1 MRDEEWNTWEGGWRI
16 ISRDKWH
23 FCSPIYCIYPIRIA
37 NSVFHNKQTHTHTC
51 GAQCI
56 GEGMG
61 IGGVRVWPCG
71 ADVEGLMGMVEW
83 GWCLWLLRISA
94 TRLLRGLLLPSIYLH
109 WTIVHCWNP
118 CNWHRHKI
126 YSTRQFGIPGSKL
139 SSARYFK
146 NKSLKSPLLGTPLV
160 TFVVDILVS
169 FLGDLGAILGYQRFW
184 DWEAPPPH
192 VGKNSQ
198 INL

>member
-109 WTIVHCWNP
+109 WTTVHCWNP
-118 CNWHRHKI
+118 CNCHRHKI
-126 YSTRQFGIPGSKL
+126 YCTRQCEQDSIAVSI
-139 SSARYFK
+139 
-146 NKSLKSPLLGTPLV
+146 
-160 TFVVDILVS
+160 FVIILVDFDKYWNTES
-169 FLGDLGAILGYQRFW
+169 ETSRLVYLK
-184 DWEAPPPH
+184 PPF
-192 VGKNSQ
+192 
-198 INL
+198 